1 MKKTILAI
9 ILFATTA
16 TVSAQFY
23 ISAGSGYSF
32 GTGKKV
38 LGIERILSPSGNTIK
53 TLKGSYGEG
62 VHTQLKGGY
71 FFNKKFGVELGV
83 GYLHGTNQDV
93 QKISGSEIAGVPG
106 ITANIKARGRAFG
119 ASLAGIYNITKGL
132 YVRAGLLTKLGGK
145 TEVIGT
151 VRSKLP
157 ARLVNPNAPA
167 TMLVDLD
174 LDFTTDFQ
182 GKFPLGFSGAVGYKF
197 PIDDNLSLYAEI
209 DYMNINVTR
218 DTSKLREFSANIGG
232 QKITRDQL
240 KGALANLPA
249 ENRATFSKMLPLL
262 EDESKWGEGDLPSS
276 KAPYSSIGFSFG
288 VTYSFN

>member
-1 MKKTILAI
+1 MRKTILAI

-23 ISAGSGYSF
+23 VSGGSGYSF
-32 GTGKKV
+32 GVGKSV

-71 FFNKKFGVELGV
+71 FFNKKFGIELGV

-93 QKISGSEIAGVPG
+93 QKISGSEMEGVSG
-106 ITANIKARGRAFG
+106 ITANIKARSRAFG
-119 ASLAGIYNITKGL
+119 ASLAGIYNITDRF

-145 TEVIGT
+145 TEVIGEVKT
-151 VRSKLP
+151 KSP
-157 ARLVNPNAPA
+157 VN
-167 TMLVDLD
+167 LE

-182 GKFPLGFSGAVGYKF
+182 GKFPLGFSGAIGYKL
-197 PIDDNLSLYAEI
+197 PITNNLSLYGEI

-240 KGALANLPA
+240 KGALASLPA
-249 ENRATFSKMLPLL
+249 ENKATFSKMLPLL

-288 VTYSFN
+288 VTYYFN